1 MSLTPLSVNTLSTL
15 PSINILPKCNNETF
29 EAVCLT
35 KSMSWP
41 TTIKVIPCLFKF
53 LTISPVIL
61 VSSTDKPA
69 VGSSKKTKSGFEI
82 VDKAISS
89 HCFFP

>member
-1 MSLTPLSVNTLSTL
+1 M
-15 PSINILPKCNNETF
+15 
-29 EAVCLT
+29 
-35 KSMSWP
+35 
-41 TTIKVIPCLFKF
+41 PCLLRF
-53 LTISPVIL
+53 LTISPVTL

-69 VGSSKKTKSGFEI
+69 VGSSKNTQSGFDI